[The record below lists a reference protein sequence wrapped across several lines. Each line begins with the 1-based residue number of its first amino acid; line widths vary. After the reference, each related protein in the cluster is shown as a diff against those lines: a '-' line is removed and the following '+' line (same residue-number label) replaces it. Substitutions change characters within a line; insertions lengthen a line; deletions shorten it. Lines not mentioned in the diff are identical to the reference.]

1 MATRRASI
9 LVEFITQLTA
19 TLARYALKFEERATR
34 YSRAW
39 HLCVK
44 ADDRCRS
51 EFWPAE
57 RRRQLRFH
65 EAHPQMSAL
74 DAEKPWNT
82 VIRESTDNL
91 EYWLQELQEPAM
103 IYSSLRADTAPSYA
117 LQQHEQTQNKGGGK
131 RGSNNGGKGGH
142 PRCNRGVY
150 STKCAAREGPIR
162 QNPCKG
168 QAHCLQRM
176 LVQ

>member
-1 MATRRASI
+1 
-9 LVEFITQLTA
+9 
-19 TLARYALKFEERATR
+19 
-34 YSRAW
+34 
-39 HLCVK
+39 
-44 ADDRCRS
+44 
-51 EFWPAE
+51 
-57 RRRQLRFH
+57 
-65 EAHPQMSAL
+65 MSAL

-142 PRCNRGVY
+142 PRCNRGVH
-150 STKCAAREGPIR
+150 STNHDGRELCYKLNKDGCAPGCHRAH
-162 QNPCKG
+162 QC
-168 QAHCLQRM
+168 QHCLGPHKVLDCPRANARAKRKASAKGKRKDSESGAGWPSS
-176 LVQ
+176 